1 MANPS
6 MDRDLVAWLRGQL
19 QEAQPD
25 LLREMLATMVQELM
39 RAEAPAALQVPSTV
53 SVRASEP
60 TLATATANGT
70 GTPGPAPSNWPF
82 PSCAGAATSRS
93 GCLSLA
99 GERSALW

>member
-39 RAEAPAALQVPSTV
+39 GAEAPAALHVPSTV
-53 SVRASEP
+53 SVGASEP